1 MTRIT
6 KKRTHTNETNG
17 ATSLEGSA
25 SNIDLTAIAN
35 LDGLGGLLKGAI
47 LRGDRRSVRSIVIE
61 PTEVVAL
68 LECQHRVYRGKKRGH
83 DLKCE

>member
-1 MTRIT
+1 MTCIAKE
-6 KKRTHTNETNG
+6 KKKTHTDETNG

-35 LDGLGGLLKGAI
+35 LDVLGSLLKAAI
-47 LRGDRRSVRSIVIE
+47 LRVDRRSVRCIVIE

-68 LECQHRVYRGKKRGH
+68 LECQHRVYREKKRV
-83 DLKCE
+83 